1 MASAIIHLAVAKTLE
16 KHFNIES
23 PRDYYLGTIAPDIAK
38 QIGENKRRSHFLV
51 NSRDDIPNID
61 LFIEKY
67 PTFKSNSFD
76 LGYFIHLYTDKI
88 WFSRFLPNIIAG
100 NYLKLLDGTVL
111 NTTPEEMQKLLYQD
125 YTNLNVKLLDQYNM
139 DLSLFYEDF
148 YLPKTTIEEIPIE
161 KLDILIDKMGLIVQ
175 NSKEE
180 KPYSF
185 DEYLVLDFIDK
196 ASQEILN
203 VLNTKE
209 T

>member
-16 KHFNIES
+16 KYFNIES

-51 NSRDDIPNID
+51 NTRDDIPNIE
-61 LFIEKY
+61 LFMKKY
-67 PTFKSNSFD
+67 PAFQSNSFD
-76 LGYFIHLYTDKI
+76 LGYFIHLYTDKV
-88 WFSRFLPNIIAG
+88 WFSRFIPTFVAG
-100 NYLKLLDGTVL
+100 NYIKLLDGTVL
-111 NTTPEEMQKLLYQD
+111 NTSPEEMQKLLYQD
-125 YTNLNVKLLDQYNM
+125 YTNLNTKLLDQYNM
-139 DLSLFYEDF
+139 DLSLFYEEF
-148 YLPKTTIEEIPIE
+148 YPPKTTLEEIPIE
-161 KLDILIDKMGLIVQ
+161 KLNILIDKMGLIIE
-175 NSKEE
+175 NSKEA

-203 VLNTKE
+203 ILNIKE